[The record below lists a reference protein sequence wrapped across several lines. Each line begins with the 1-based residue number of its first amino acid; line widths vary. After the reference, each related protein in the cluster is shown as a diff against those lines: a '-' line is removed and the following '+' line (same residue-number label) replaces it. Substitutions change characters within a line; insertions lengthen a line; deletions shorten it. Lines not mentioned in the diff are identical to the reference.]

1 MTDAL
6 PWLLLGTLLVL
17 SGFFSAAET
26 ALFSLSLEDRERAGP
41 RVHRLL
47 DEPRELLVSVL
58 LGNLLVNLLFFAF
71 AARFLPGED
80 AKSGIVSGFA
90 ALFAILLVGE
100 ILPKT
105 IALRAALPVARLS
118 SLPLSSLVFALS
130 PARRFVNMLLD
141 AFLRALGQVDSGE
154 PGVTPEALAEV
165 LERSADEGVLAPGE
179 ADLLAEIIELGALR
193 VREIMTPRVDMLAID
208 LRADV
213 AAQEAVVREAARRRM
228 PWLPVIRETSD
239 DVVGCIEV
247 RDYLVQKD
255 KNLERIVMP
264 VKFVPEVAPVLS
276 LLRVMREDRISE
288 AVVVDEWGGTAGV
301 VTVEDIFEELV
312 GDLRVE
318 GEMPEQ
324 PVEFLGKGRF
334 RVSGGLSVRDWNDE
348 FGMRVV
354 PTEFE
359 TVGGFVTALLGRIPV
374 PGDRVTLG
382 GGIAGE
388 VREVRGRRVHTVD
401 LYIDDA
407 ARAEAAA
414 P

>member
-1 MTDAL
+1 MTDVL
-6 PWLLLGTLLVL
+6 PWLLLGVLLVL

-26 ALFSLSLEDRERAGP
+26 ALFSLSFEARERAGV

-118 SLPLSSLVFALS
+118 SLPLTSLVFALS
-130 PARRFVNMLLD
+130 PVRRFVNVVID
-141 AFLRALGQVDSGE
+141 AFLRALGQVDPEE

-165 LERSADEGVLAPGE
+165 LERSAEEGALAPGE

-193 VREIMTPRVDMLAID
+193 VREIMTPRVDMLALD
-208 LRADV
+208 LQADA

-239 DVVGCIEV
+239 DVVGCIQV
-247 RDYLVQKD
+247 RDYLVQKH

-276 LLRVMREDRISE
+276 LLRVLREDRVSE

-312 GDLRVE
+312 GELRVE

-324 PVEFLGKGRF
+324 PVVPLGEGRF

-348 FGMRVV
+348 FGTRVV

-374 PGDRVTLG
+374 PGDRVMLG
-382 GGIAGE
+382 GGVACE

-401 LYIDDA
+401 LYVDETA
-407 ARAEAAA
+407 QAEAAIR
-414 P
+414 